1 MANVIIRNIPNTI
14 TCCNLFS
21 GCIASYMALQGCYTL
36 AFLFIVIGGQVHPAE
51 EIISRTLAG
60 CQKRMCILN
69 LRSHCSV
76 FVLANKALQV
86 SAFQFQCHF
95 YCLLFA

>member
-1 MANVIIRNIPNTI
+1 MPMTTKHVRV
-14 TCCNLFS
+14 LLD
-21 GCIASYMALQGCYTL
+21 ALRSRLDACK
-36 AFLFIVIGGQVHPAE
+36 FLFIVIGGQVHPAE

-60 CQKRMCILN
+60 CQKRMCTLN

-76 FVLANKALQV
+76 FVLADKALQV